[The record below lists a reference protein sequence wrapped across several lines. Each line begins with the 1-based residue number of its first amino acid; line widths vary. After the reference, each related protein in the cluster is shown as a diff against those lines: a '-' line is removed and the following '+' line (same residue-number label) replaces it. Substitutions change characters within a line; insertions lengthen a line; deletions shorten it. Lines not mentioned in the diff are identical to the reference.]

1 VPQKAGLEQQILALE
16 KSKANRL
23 EPLRNF
29 ILEANTAEK
38 WVSDEDWLK
47 IKEFLQRVGSNRLL
61 RARTLIVAFKKR
73 WDLLAETT
81 VAVRGTTDQNRPSSE
96 WWRRREL
103 NPRP

>member
-47 IKEFLQRVGSNRLL
+47 IKEFRHADNT
-61 RARTLIVAFKKR
+61 TLSCCVIEFR
-73 WDLLAETT
+73 DLAGKF
-81 VAVRGTTDQNRPSSE
+81 VYQ
-96 WWRRREL
+96 
-103 NPRP
+103 